1 MHRAGTYVGANTI
14 PSPENSPSEFAK
26 IVQSKQTKHARVFI
40 GGADHRSLRSLA
52 NTGEEVILTVPN
64 DQLEHMAEFP
74 EEAEL
79 WVAANV
85 ARFLPATRITHV
97 VAGDDV
103 VARSPGNA
111 YFLLPAMANLH
122 AALAAPYGGAGHR
135 DGGASGARLAAA
147 ALAVL
152 LLSVDLM

>member
-1 MHRAGTYVGANTI
+1 M
-14 PSPENSPSEFAK
+14 
-26 IVQSKQTKHARVFI
+26 FI
-40 GGADHRSLRSLA
+40 GGGDHRSLRSLA

-122 AALAAPYGGAGHR
+122 AALAASR
-135 DGGASGARLAAA
+135 LDGRVKVSSAVSGAALQAPRRGPPPPWRAA
-147 ALAVL
+147 
-152 LLSVDLM
+152 SSGS